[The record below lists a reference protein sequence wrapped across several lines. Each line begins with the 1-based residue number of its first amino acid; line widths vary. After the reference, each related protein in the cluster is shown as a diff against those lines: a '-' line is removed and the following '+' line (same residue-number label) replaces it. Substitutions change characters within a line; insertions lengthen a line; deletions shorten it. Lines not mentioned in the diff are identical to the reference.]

1 MRASLEILSI
11 ILFDGFNEGEE
22 NVILSYLML
31 MAKFFILKYKLNDY
45 DPSLNIF
52 SVKVKSIY
60 DTE

>member
-31 MAKFFILKYKLNDY
+31 MAKFFILKYKLND
-45 DPSLNIF
+45 
-52 SVKVKSIY
+52 
-60 DTE
+60 